1 LEEEGAIQILFAI
14 DGAREPILAAV
25 GELQLDVTTARLRD
39 EYGVET
45 DLDRLPYESAHLV
58 VGAADGGKN
67 VVWPTR
73 EVLRAEDRD
82 GRLIALFGSDWVRRY
97 AEEKNPGLAFSP
109 MS

>member
-1 LEEEGAIQILFAI
+1 MLFAI

-45 DLDRLPYESAHLV
+45 DLDRLPYESALLV
-58 VGAADGGKN
+58 VGADDGGKN